1 MFTKCWDL
9 LTVQEAKEQLLE
21 MLDSPSFISDI
32 AYEPALDI
40 EGKPEPIT
48 FALPEEGC
56 KKVAS
61 AYNADGFS
69 CGSFKQEDVAL
80 AAIRTVILA
89 EIDEFAKWLVSSRDS
104 KVLHGFSNKNVA
116 YVYINENGKVNRY
129 ETNQFTIRFDRD
141 VNNIS
146 EYGFLVTSLRPIK
159 S

>member
-9 LTVQEAKEQLLE
+9 LTIQEAKEQLLE

-32 AYEPALDI
+32 AYEPELNID
-40 EGKPEPIT
+40 GKPEQIT
-48 FALPEEGC
+48 FVVPEESC

-61 AYNADGFS
+61 AYDSDGFS
-69 CGSFKQEDVAL
+69 CGSFEREDIAL

-116 YVYINENGKVNRY
+116 YVYINENGKVNKY
-129 ETNQFTIRFDRD
+129 KTNQFTIRFDRD
-141 VNNIS
+141 INNIS